1 VLTHRPRVSRAQLE
15 FTIDTILRGIGPQRF
30 GRMIRVSEHRGRV
43 SAEKRNE
50 RNERPMTGVPAK
62 RITFAWG
69 AWALVAKR
77 R

>member
-1 VLTHRPRVSRAQLE
+1 MHIPSREPRYLHT
-15 FTIDTILRGIGPQRF
+15 FHDG
-30 GRMIRVSEHRGRV
+30 MIRVSEHRRRV

-62 RITFAWG
+62 RMTFAWG